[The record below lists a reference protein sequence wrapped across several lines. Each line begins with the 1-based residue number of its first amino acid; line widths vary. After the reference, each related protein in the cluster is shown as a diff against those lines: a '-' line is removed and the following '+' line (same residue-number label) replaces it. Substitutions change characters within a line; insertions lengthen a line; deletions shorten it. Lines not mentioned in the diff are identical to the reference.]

1 MKNLF
6 ITLLTLVSCVF
17 YSQEIAQINGVFTTN
32 SGIPLEG
39 KFQNFYESGN
49 VMFSYEILDGL
60 HNGKFSSFYDNG
72 KLKQKGSYLNGEKVG
87 SWLSWS
93 ENGVLIS
100 KTGFDNHG
108 NRDGEWIVWNKEG
121 DYSAVV
127 LYESGKRISNWK
139 IVTKNGQIAQ
149 TSSN

>member
-1 MKNLF
+1 M
-6 ITLLTLVSCVF
+6 
-17 YSQEIAQINGVFTTN
+17 
-32 SGIPLEG
+32 G
-39 KFQNFYESGN
+39 KRSKSIEADG
-49 VMFSYEILDGL
+49 MPECLDGL

-93 ENGVLIS
+93 ENGLLIS

-108 NRDGEWIVWNKEG
+108 NRDGKWTVWNNKG
-121 DYSAVV
+121 DHYAVV

-149 TSSN
+149 TSNN